1 MGMTLQYQGS
11 VNFPAINTTLN
22 LNAQPV
28 QALVNVNNKVMY
40 SDETGANF
48 RKIAF
53 VSTAGV
59 TTPLIVT
66 GITNFKQTVEETV
79 VLDGDTPVLTVNN
92 FNSFTV
98 VPQADIGSLSIGNG
112 IGTTDFI
119 GFDGTPTT
127 HMIVKRGTGSVNYT
141 VYGLNTFSPM
151 NTTEL
156 ALQRYTLDPGLTGQT
171 GSTTTAIYVPK
182 GGCRFYIDVTTLT
195 DSASI
200 EWWISSQSII

>member
-11 VNFPAINTTLN
+11 VKFPAINTTLN

-28 QALVNVNNKVMY
+28 KALVNVNNKVMY
-40 SDETGANF
+40 SDETGTNY

-79 VLDGDTPVLTVNN
+79 VLDGTTPVFTENN
-92 FNSFTV
+92 LNSFIV
-98 VPQADIGSLSIGNG
+98 VPQGDIDSLSIGNG
-112 IGTTDFI
+112 VGTTDFI

-127 HMIVKRGTGSVNYT
+127 HMIVKRGTGTVNYT
-141 VYGLNTFSPM
+141 VYGLNTFSSM
-151 NTTEL
+151 STTEL
-156 ALQRYTLDPGLTGQT
+156 ALQRYTLDAGLTGQT

-182 GGCRFYIDVTTLT
+182 GGCRFYIDVATLT
-195 DSASI
+195 GDASL
-200 EWWISSQSII
+200 EWWITSQSII